1 MLNNQDFISLERR
14 LWAEG
19 NPLCDELVS
28 TRDEL
33 IYLLTE
39 AKKVMQKYA
48 SDLSTLANDDDLDY
62 FREWDNFGDTLDNIS
77 YDLGLEG
84 GIQYQLHEVT
94 R

>member
-39 AKKVMQKYA
+39 AKKIMQKY
-48 SDLSTLANDDDLDY
+48 SPMLSTMVAADDLDY
-62 FREWDNFGDTLDNIS
+62 WREWDNFGDTLDNIS

-84 GIQYQLHEVT
+84 GIQYQLHEAT